1 MEPTQCYT
9 QLANLFKHVT
19 EGVSLSGNDMR
30 FSQYNFTSVFPAYP
44 EGEGTEHEK
53 TEPLED
59 VPDHLI
65 DENLNFTYPVIY
77 PAKEQKFDA
86 AIILLHGL
94 NERSWN
100 KYLPWAYRLAG
111 QLQRPVIMF
120 PISFHMN
127 RAPASWSNPRL
138 MSALLSN
145 TRLRNP
151 CNHSST
157 FANVALSLRLSRKP
171 ERFFTSGCQSLNDL
185 LALVN
190 HLKSGNHPLMEKD
203 SNIDFFAYSIGAF
216 LAQVMMLAYGD
227 SALHDS
233 RVFIFCGGA
242 PFNRMNGISKLILDE
257 EASFIL
263 KFYYL
268 KSFEKEIKGHSPLA
282 EYIYNQPAGQAFRA
296 MINAADFTRWR
307 EDRFNRMGCRIHA
320 IGLAKDKVIPAK
332 NIAEILA
339 PERIEILDFPYD
351 YTHEN
356 PFPLQ
361 ADSEMVNQ
369 GFDVIFEKATAF
381 FATKAQAMH

>member
-127 RAPASWSNPRL
+127 RAPARWSNPRL

-171 ERFFTSGCQSLNDL
+171 ERFFTSGYQSLNDL

-216 LAQVMMLAYGD
+216 LAQVMMLTYGD
-227 SALHDS
+227 SILRDS
-233 RVFIFCGGA
+233 RVFLFCGGA
-242 PFNRMNGISKLILDE
+242 PFNRMDGVSKLIMDE
-257 EASFIL
+257 EAFIKL
-263 KFYYL
+263 RFYYL
-268 KSFEKEIKGHSPLA
+268 KTLEREIKNHSLMA
-282 EYIYNQPAGQAFRA
+282 EYICCQPWGQAFRA
-296 MINAADFTRWR
+296 MISSSNFSQWR
-307 EDRFNRMGCRIHA
+307 EGAFKQMGNRVHA
-320 IGLAKDKVIPAK
+320 IGLAKDKVIPAPGL
-332 NIAEILA
+332 AELLA
-339 PERIEILDFPYD
+339 PDQMEIIDFPFD

-361 ADSEMVNQ
+361 ADPGLVNQ
-369 GFDVIFEKATAF
+369 GFDAVFEKAIAF
-381 FATKAQAMH
+381 FK